1 MSKALALIAGEQET
15 NKLWGGKALF
25 SKISTYFPHNNSGT
39 SCVNENDLEV
49 KIFLKVELNAGEEDF
64 CTAIYS
70 FLREKI

>member
-1 MSKALALIAGEQET
+1 M
-15 NKLWGGKALF
+15 
-25 SKISTYFPHNNSGT
+25 
-39 SCVNENDLEV
+39 NENDLEV